1 MQTFK
6 HHVAMYVVSNPS
18 PSGSITNVTS
28 YHCSFDVRH
37 MPQGCSTWPS
47 IWEAGLENWPADGE
61 IDIIEGANDRT
72 PNEITLHATSGC
84 NVPQTREQ
92 TGNTLGTD
100 CNTPEPDSVGC
111 GVGDT
116 NDNSYGPA
124 FNDNGGGWYA
134 LERTDSFI
142 KVWFWPRN
150 VKPPSDVV
158 ACGSQVNTDTWVSQF
173 SRRSCVQNQ
182 IFTPSVGYPNCVLPQ
197 HAVQHRQV
205 RGEQHHH
212 QLDSLW

>member
-1 MQTFK
+1 MTRSSSARTPKARFPITSLEGSLFDWCLCR
-6 HHVAMYVVSNPS
+6 HSN
-18 PSGSITNVTS
+18 TTS
-28 YHCSFDVRH
+28 RCMSFQIRVPADRSLMLRHIICSFDVRH

-158 ACGSQVNTDTWVSQF
+158 ACGSQVNTDTWVSRF
-173 SRRSCVQNQ
+173 SRRS
-182 IFTPSVGYPNCVLPQ
+182 
-197 HAVQHRQV
+197 
-205 RGEQHHH
+205 
-212 QLDSLW
+212 